1 MTDVLVIGYGNT
13 LRADDGAGP
22 EVARRVEADALP
34 GVAVRSLSQL
44 TPELAL
50 DIAGADR
57 VVFVDA
63 SVDTDE
69 VEIRRI
75 EPGPSGPRLMSHHGD
90 PATLLTLAG
99 DVGSVPASAYVVSI
113 PATDLGLGFELSP
126 ATAAAVDVAVD
137 AVRELASA
145 R

>member
-34 GVAVRSLSQL
+34 GVEVRSLPQL

-50 DIAGADR
+50 DIARADR

-63 SVDTDE
+63 SVDTAE
-69 VEIRRI
+69 VEVRRV
-75 EPGPSGPRLMSHHGD
+75 EPGPPGPHSMSHHGD

-99 DVGSVPASAYVVSI
+99 DDGRVPLSAYVVSI
-113 PATDLGLGFELSP
+113 PATNLGLGFELSP
-126 ATAAAVDVAVD
+126 TTAAGVD
-137 AVRELASA
+137 AAVNAIRELAA
-145 R
+145 RR